1 MICERCSRDIF
12 KYNTCNYCKK
22 KICVNCMKSS
32 RKVTKTTRLVICRD
46 CWSKMPKR
54 KTFKSA
60 TVETA

>member
-1 MICERCSRDIF
+1 MMCERCGKDIF
-12 KYNTCNYCKK
+12 KYSTCNYCKK

-32 RKVTKTTRLVICRD
+32 RKVTKTNRIVICKD
-46 CWSKMPKR
+46 DWSKMTKR